1 MVALRLRLSARSPS
15 NRADDARD
23 QAGTVILIVCGML
36 KFGSAASITYRG
48 PFIDTIPGPGRADPV
63 QSGGRLTPRKPL
75 GEWPRRRRHRS
86 PHIQGRSCPDPT

>member
-1 MVALRLRLSARSPS
+1 VVALRLRLSARSPS

-48 PFIDTIPGPGRADPV
+48 PFIDTDSRSGACCPGPIWRTINSA
-63 QSGGRLTPRKPL
+63 
-75 GEWPRRRRHRS
+75 
-86 PHIQGRSCPDPT
+86 